1 MIIALQVN
9 LTREHAQEVTNR
21 VCDVLTALGA
31 RILMDPA
38 MAPYF
43 PGKNITFCDE
53 QTAGEQCDRFLAVG
67 GDGTFIHAA
76 HDAARYDK
84 EILGINAGNLG
95 FLAGLEK
102 QELHLLRHLFTGEYT
117 IDKRMMLCVEHYA
130 DDVLQGKYYCL
141 NDAVF
146 ARGLSMRMC
155 DISVAAN
162 GNRVNEY
169 FADGVIFSTPTGS
182 TAYSLSSGGP
192 VVDPMLESILL
203 TPICTHSLF
212 ARSLI
217 FRPQTQLQVQVNN
230 AESCVPLLSC
240 DGEET
245 LTINTNSRFVIRKAN
260 RSSRII
266 RIKAESFTDLLSR
279 KMIERRV

>member
-1 MIIALQVN
+1 MNIALRVN
-9 LTREHAQEVTNR
+9 LTREHAFDVANR
-21 VCDVLTALGA
+21 VCDTLTALGA
-31 RILMDPA
+31 ELLMDEALRPQ
-38 MAPYF
+38 F
-43 PGKNITFCDE
+43 GKKAVTFCDE
-53 QTAGEQCDRFLAVG
+53 ATAGTQCDLFLTIG

-102 QELHLLRHLFTGEYT
+102 TELHLLEHLFTGDYT
-117 IDKRMMLCVEHYA
+117 IDKRMMLCVEHHRPGA
-130 DDVLQGKYYCL
+130 EPEKFYCL

-146 ARGLSMRMC
+146 ARGVSMVML
-155 DISVAAN
+155 DIAVKAN
-162 GNRVNEY
+162 GNAVNDY
-169 FADGVIFSTPTGS
+169 FADGVIVATPTGS
-182 TAYSLSSGGP
+182 TAYSLSAGGP

-212 ARSLI
+212 ARSLV
-217 FRPQTQLQVQVNN
+217 FRPDTRLEIEVKN
-230 AESCVPLLSC
+230 AKSCGPLLSC

-245 LTINTNSRFVIRKAN
+245 LNITPDSRFVIRKAHRN
-260 RSSRII
+260 SKII